1 MKRCETGV
9 VAALVAV
16 LFVLLSRATEILGG
30 IVQRGDAP
38 AVLPTLGTREETV
51 AAYGA
56 AVGILDQLL
65 LAGIA
70 TGVGYALG
78 RRIDLTRE
86 YRRFVVA
93 VAIGSAAG
101 VVLVGA
107 AEQLLWGARSFGDP
121 GVFVRVLEVASLT
134 VRVALPITGY
144 VCAGAALA
152 RLGAVRGESGPER
165 NGSDRP
171 ADA

>member
-1 MKRCETGV
+1 MKNRETGV
-9 VAALVAV
+9 AAALAAT
-16 LFVLLSRATEILGG
+16 LFVLLSRGTEILGG
-30 IVQRGDAP
+30 LVQRGDAP
-38 AVLPTLGTREETV
+38 GVLPTLGTHEETV

-65 LAGIA
+65 LAAIA
-70 TGVGYALG
+70 LGVGYALG
-78 RRIDLTRE
+78 RRIDLVRE
-86 YRRFVVA
+86 YRRFAVA
-93 VAIGSAAG
+93 VAVGSAAG
-101 VVLVGA
+101 VILVGTA
-107 AEQLLWGARSFGDP
+107 AQLLWGARSFGDP

-144 VCAGAALA
+144 VFAGAALA
-152 RLGAVRGESGPER
+152 RLGAARGESGPER